1 MGQAFCSTFDSPSL
15 PPHDRR
21 CHKAPH
27 LFHHFGCPLWL
38 PTTFFS
44 TLIGRCRSV
53 NDEGRLIAQT
63 LDGDASAF
71 EQLVRRYQD
80 RLFTSFVHVTG
91 CHAEA
96 EDVVQEA
103 FIQAYLNL
111 KQFRGQSGF
120 YTWLYRIAF
129 NRAITRK
136 RQTRPTLST
145 DQVSTAPLSD
155 RVAQS
160 ETPGQRLER
169 LELAEQ
175 VAKALGR
182 ISEEHR
188 AILVLRE
195 LEGFDYQEISE
206 ILQISLGT
214 VRSRLSRARAILRQ
228 HLPDPPL

>member
-1 MGQAFCSTFDSPSL
+1 MC
-15 PPHDRR
+15 PP
-21 CHKAPH
+21 
-27 LFHHFGCPLWL
+27 WL
-38 PTTFFS
+38 PAIFFS
-44 TLIGRCRSV
+44 ILIGRYRSV

-71 EQLVRRYQD
+71 DQLVRRYQD

-136 RQTRPTLST
+136 RQARPTIST
-145 DQVSTAPLSD
+145 DQVGTAPLWD
-155 RVAQS
+155 RATQT

-169 LELAEQ
+169 LELADQ
-175 VAKALGR
+175 VSTALGR

-188 AILVLRE
+188 TILVLRE
-195 LEGFDYQEISE
+195 LEGFDYQAIAEM
-206 ILQISLGT
+206 LQISLGT

>member
-1 MGQAFCSTFDSPSL
+1 M
-15 PPHDRR
+15 
-21 CHKAPH
+21 
-27 LFHHFGCPLWL
+27 
-38 PTTFFS
+38 
-44 TLIGRCRSV
+44 

-71 EQLVRRYQD
+71 DQLVRRYQD

-129 NRAITRK
+129 NRTMTRK
-136 RQTRPTLST
+136 RQTRPTVST
-145 DQVSTAPLSD
+145 DQVGTAPLLD
-155 RVAQS
+155 RATQS

-169 LELAEQ
+169 LELADQ
-175 VAKALGR
+175 VSTALDR
-182 ISEEHR
+182 MSEEHR
-188 AILVLRE
+188 TILVLRE
-195 LEGFDYQEISE
+195 LEGFDYQAIAEM
-206 ILQISLGT
+206 LQISLGT

-228 HLPDPPL
+228 QLPDPPL